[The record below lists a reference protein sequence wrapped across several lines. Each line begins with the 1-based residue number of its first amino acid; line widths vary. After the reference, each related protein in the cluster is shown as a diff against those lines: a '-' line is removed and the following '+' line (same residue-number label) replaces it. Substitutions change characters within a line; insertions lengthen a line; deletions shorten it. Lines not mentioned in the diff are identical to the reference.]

1 MGQKNPKSICS
12 FGAAYM
18 LKQVINLE
26 YDIGDAL
33 AGRDIEAIHRMR
45 VSSRRLRNSTDL
57 FKDCF
62 SGKKAK
68 AWNDEI
74 RKITRALGNAR
85 DLDIQIKFINQA
97 YEESLE
103 TTYKPG
109 YRRLLLRLKQ
119 SRVKAQEKV
128 NKTIRKMKKK
138 EVLGQMSGY
147 LAGLIDD
154 NTATP
159 LIDPCLYDIA
169 FQAIDRAVEDF
180 LSYQSFIHSSENA
193 DKLHAMRI
201 AGKHL
206 RYSMEAFA
214 SLYDL
219 ALNPYIHVMREI
231 QDQLGAFHDNDVW
244 VSWLPKFIK
253 KEQARIEDY
262 FGNTGPLE
270 RLLPGLEHL
279 LEDRIDAREKV
290 HQTFLNTWHILEGEN
305 AWEVL
310 RGILKGFV
318 HDEVAEEGVTVS
330 PEAVMEHGDEDEDRD
345 QIEFEVELMPDSE
358 GDPQNIPEETIQDL

>member
-1 MGQKNPKSICS
+1 MGQKQPKSICDFS
-12 FGAAYM
+12 AAYM
-18 LKQVINLE
+18 LKQVLNLE
-26 YDIGDAL
+26 NDIGNAL
-33 AGRDIEAIHRMR
+33 GGEDSEAIHRMR
-45 VSSRRLRNSTDL
+45 VSSRRLRNSIDL

-68 AWNDEI
+68 AWDDEI

-97 YEESLE
+97 YEDSLE

-128 NKTIRKMKKK
+128 NKTLTKLEKK
-138 EVLGQMSGY
+138 EVFGQMHSY
-147 LAGLIDD
+147 LQGLIDD
-154 NTATP
+154 NVDASF
-159 LIDPCLYDIA
+159 IDPSLYVVA
-169 FQAIDRAVEDF
+169 YQAINRALDDF
-180 LSYQSFIHSSENA
+180 LSYQLFIYSSENA

-214 SLYDL
+214 PIFDP
-219 ALNPYIHVMREI
+219 ALNPYINVMREI

-270 RLLPGLEHL
+270 RLLPGSHHL
-279 LEDRIDAREKV
+279 LEDRMDARDAV
-290 HQTFLNTWHILEGEN
+290 HQSFLNTWHILEGEN

-310 RGILKGFV
+310 RRILQGFV
-318 HDEVAEEGVTVS
+318 HDKTAKEDVRIS
-330 PEAVMEHGDEDEDRD
+330 PETDVHYGNEGERRD
-345 QIEFEVELMPDSE
+345 QVEFEVELLPDSE
-358 GDPQNIPEETIQDL
+358 EDPQNTTEEKSQGM